1 MWRDG
6 ALLGRSP
13 EEAFFVKCDEETNPV
28 DVRDAGMVIA
38 HIGIAVVKPAEF
50 VVFKLSQ
57 WAGGN
62 ETETI
67 GG

>member
-1 MWRDG
+1 
-6 ALLGRSP
+6 
-13 EEAFFVKCDEETNPV
+13 
-28 DVRDAGMVIA
+28 MVVT
-38 HIGIAVVKPAEF
+38 HIGIAAVKPAEF

-57 WAGGN
+57 WAGGT

>member
-1 MWRDG
+1 MTPAWWWRSSG
-6 ALLGRSP
+6 WPS
-13 EEAFFVKCDEETNPV
+13 
-28 DVRDAGMVIA
+28 
-38 HIGIAVVKPAEF
+38 VKPAEF

-57 WAGGN
+57 WAGGT